1 MKKVMLLIPI
11 FLLIIATTITKN
23 STKDL
28 DKEIFQIKENLRA
41 LEDKYEFL
49 LLDYNYLTSPKKL
62 MEYSKKYFENEM
74 IQKNIEDLNWLKI
87 NGEQIEVKKFGDL
100 NE

>member
-1 MKKVMLLIPI
+1 MKKIILFIPI
-11 FLLIIATTITKN
+11 FILIIATTITKN
-23 STKDL
+23 STKGL

-41 LEDKYEFL
+41 LEDKHEFL

-62 MEYSKKYFENEM
+62 MEYSKKYFENEL

-87 NGEQIEVKKFGDL
+87 NGDQIEVKKIGDL